1 MPHYGVTNTRLVMHL
16 PLLVPSDC
24 ALRIVDG
31 GEHCWREGELMMFD
45 DTFQHE
51 AWNRSASTRMILLMD
66 CWNPHLTDPE
76 RLAVKQLVETI
87 SDFQRLDS
95 FAPLDPA
102 GVANLLQKS

>member
-1 MPHYGVTNTRLVMHL
+1 
-16 PLLVPSDC
+16 
-24 ALRIVDG
+24 
-31 GEHCWREGELMMFD
+31 
-45 DTFQHE
+45 
-51 AWNRSASTRMILLMD
+51 MD

-87 SDFQRLDS
+87 SDFQRLDN

>member
-1 MPHYGVTNTRLVMHL
+1 
-16 PLLVPSDC
+16 
-24 ALRIVDG
+24 
-31 GEHCWREGELMMFD
+31 MMFD
-45 DTFQHE
+45 DTYQHE

-76 RLAVKQLVETI
+76 RLAAKQLVETI
-87 SDFQRLDS
+87 SDFQRLDN